1 MGFQRRNSFHSSL
14 TSTGNLLASEQLF
27 HEDNPALQ
35 DATVHDALHKEQ
47 THQPTAKPAN
57 KTVRFA
63 SHTKKITAPSR
74 YCGIPAEDL
83 WYTSDEFSSFH
94 KTFHQDCKKMAKR
107 DPSDNKAIN
116 DAFEHANKCHSKQ
129 SSSTPMDNKILNAL
143 RRSLKDRSKI
153 GLERFSSRT
162 VFRDKRTRRS
172 ELWEAVMDIQAQH
185 GPQQGSSVGSEAAN
199 MQAEMMRV
207 TCERISRPS
216 VLFARYLA
224 FGATKIELV

>member
-1 MGFQRRNSFHSSL
+1 
-14 TSTGNLLASEQLF
+14 
-27 HEDNPALQ
+27 
-35 DATVHDALHKEQ
+35 
-47 THQPTAKPAN
+47 
-57 KTVRFA
+57 
-63 SHTKKITAPSR
+63 
-74 YCGIPAEDL
+74 
-83 WYTSDEFSSFH
+83 
-94 KTFHQDCKKMAKR
+94 MARR

-172 ELWEAVMDIQAQH
+172 GLWEAVMDIQAQ
-185 GPQQGSSVGSEAAN
+185 GPQQGSSVGIEVAN
-199 MQAEMMRV
+199 MQAEMLRV
-207 TCERISRPS
+207 TCERISKPS